1 MTTQTQSPPKRTAR
15 PFTVAEELTPQRQ
28 ETLDEKKRKTDR
40 PTSVWYWRP
49 PVTHG
54 SPLTT
59 TGLFQ
64 DCFYSRDGWRERMV
78 IHEREKFGLDLSGKE
93 VYHEL
98 VLPVEA
104 HGLTVSG
111 TPVVVMRHL
120 GWDGGRMSSSETWAH
135 IREVM
140 ERNRPLELEREQD
153 MLDGVEQWLPSS
165 ASQAERTGLRER
177 IRIFQ
182 RRVATLEAGYDW
194 DGLEAFWNSEIER
207 RVYRYRSA
215 LQRRE
220 DEIQGIVE
228 RVVSVSAEEMAESMS
243 ATAGPVGIYDRDA
256 PPEEVANQPE
266 SKRTPSGPDA

>member
-1 MTTQTQSPPKRTAR
+1 MTTQSPPRRQMR
-15 PFTVAEELTPQRQ
+15 PFSVTEELAPQRQ
-28 ETLDEKKRKTDR
+28 EALDERRRKTDR

-49 PVTHG
+49 PVVRG
-54 SPLTT
+54 SSLTT

-64 DCFYSRDGWRERMV
+64 DCFYSKDGWRERMV
-78 IHEREKFGLDLSGKE
+78 IREREKFGVDLSGEE
-93 VYHEL
+93 VYNEL

-104 HGLTVSG
+104 HGLTVGG

-153 MLDGVEQWLPSS
+153 MLEGVEHDLPSS
-165 ASQAERTGLRER
+165 ASQSERTGLRER
-177 IRIFQ
+177 VRIFQ

-194 DGLEAFWNSEIER
+194 DGLEAFWVSEIER

-228 RVVSVSAEEMAESMS
+228 RVVSVSPEEMVESMAS
-243 ATAGPVGIYDRDA
+243 TAGPLGIYDRDA